1 MFTERMTASIATLFG
16 SLALLLA
23 AIGIYGVVAFNV
35 ARRTNEIGVRMALG
49 ARRADIA
56 RLVLRS
62 SMALVAIGVVI
73 GGPLAFM
80 AGKALRGQL
89 YGVSAHD
96 PVLLLLAL
104 GVLVVVAL
112 VATAVPARRATKID
126 PLVALR
132 SD

>member
-1 MFTERMTASIATLFG
+1 
-16 SLALLLA
+16 LLLA
-23 AIGIYGVVAFNV
+23 AIGMYGVVAFNV
-35 ARRTNEIGVRMALG
+35 ARRTNEIDGRMALG
-49 ARRADIA
+49 ARRAGIA
-56 RLVLRS
+56 GLVLRS
-62 SMALVAIGVVI
+62 SMTLVAIGVVI
-73 GGPLAFM
+73 GGALAFV